1 MCKEFWGPE
10 KKPCTPLYLKGDLEV
25 SKYPNSLTTIG
36 HHHSLVFSYK
46 IQPKKSCTKCMYKY
60 QTKNNGKKLTKKLQ
74 KNQVHGLC
82 ERHKHGADPRI

>member
-1 MCKEFWGPE
+1 MYTDFFFCQSICFSLYSMCKEFWGPE

-46 IQPKKSCTKCMYKY
+46 IQPKNHVLSVCTSIKLKIME
-60 QTKNNGKKLTKKLQ
+60 KN
-74 KNQVHGLC
+74 
-82 ERHKHGADPRI
+82 